1 VVTVSGLPDPGLPRV
16 LLIERPRPL
25 RDALAAA
32 LRSRCFAI
40 QCAHSEAQ
48 ILDLITRWKP
58 DLLLLDLSTY
68 ERLNAPVCEYV
79 HNELGLPTILLA
91 EAGEEDL
98 VLSAL
103 QSGVQDFII
112 RPIDLQSVIMRI
124 DAALM
129 NPPSTPYRELQDL
142 EAVKVGPVLIYPFRR
157 TVFIRGSEVHLPKL
171 EYDLLFMLVRD
182 PGRVRTREEILC
194 KVWDNRTSDTR
205 TLNTHIR
212 RIRAKV
218 ETDKSHP
225 RHVMTMRNIGYYFDS
240 GERPSVSVT
249 TV

>member
-1 VVTVSGLPDPGLPRV
+1 MR
-16 LLIERPRPL
+16 
-25 RDALAAA
+25 
-32 LRSRCFAI
+32 
-40 QCAHSEAQ
+40 
-48 ILDLITRWKP
+48 RWKP

-68 ERLNAPVCEYV
+68 QRLSASAGEYIKKD
-79 HNELGLPTILLA
+79 LGLPTILLA

-112 RPIDLQSVIMRI
+112 RPIDLQSVIIRI

-129 NPPSTPYRELQDL
+129 NPPNLRYREGHDL
-142 EAVKVGPVLIYPFRR
+142 EAINVGPVMIYPFRR
-157 TVFIRGSEVHLPKL
+157 TVFIRGSEVHLPRL

-182 PGRVRTREEILC
+182 PGRVRTREEIFRTL
-194 KVWDNRTSDTR
+194 WSNRASDTR

-218 ETDKSHP
+218 EIDKSHP

-240 GERPSVSVT
+240 GERPIVPT
-249 TV
+249 ALG

>member
-1 VVTVSGLPDPGLPRV
+1 MASSVLPDLGFPRI
-16 LLIERPRPL
+16 LLIEQPRPL

-32 LRSRCFAI
+32 LQSRCFEI
-40 QCAHSEAQ
+40 QCAHTETQ
-48 ILDLITRWKP
+48 IFDLMRRWKP

-68 ERLNAPVCEYV
+68 ERLDAPVCEYIQQ
-79 HNELGLPTILLA
+79 ELGLPTILLA
-91 EAGEEDL
+91 EAGTEDL

-112 RPIDLQSVIMRI
+112 RPINLQSVIVRI
-124 DAALM
+124 DTALM
-129 NPPSTPYRELQDL
+129 NPPNLPYRESEDL
-142 EAVKVGPVLIYPFRR
+142 EAVKAGPVSIYPFRR

-171 EYDLLFMLVRD
+171 EYDLLFMLIRD

-194 KVWDNRTSDTR
+194 NIWANRTSDTR
-205 TLNTHIR
+205 TLNTHIQ

-240 GERPSVSVT
+240 GERPSVPLVNG
-249 TV
+249 